1 MRVTFNTGMASL
13 LHEVNGVAERLKAR
27 QLEVATGKRVQVPS
41 DDPAATVGI
50 VSENA
55 TVQTLDRFAR
65 TADSAEA
72 RLRVTDSVLTNLVD
86 ELQSALTQAAAGRNS
101 TLTQESRNATA
112 LAIAGLRDSILST
125 VNTQYQGGYLFS
137 GGRSTTAPYTKTGST
152 VSGYQGDTTIV
163 SVDISRSRSVAVTV
177 NGDAV
182 LRGTDASD
190 VFSVLTS
197 LATAVQNGDSNAID
211 QGIGALN
218 RAFTRATE
226 AQSRV
231 GTDLAAIA
239 EEQARLGETKR
250 ASNAR
255 RATLEDAN
263 LAEAISGMNAAQQSQ
278 QATLA
283 VLGQTNRLSLLD
295 YLR

>member
-112 LAIAGLRDSILST
+112 LAITGLRDSILST

>member
-112 LAIAGLRDSILST
+112 LAITGLRDSILST

-177 NGDAV
+177 DGDAV